1 MPKKTQKKV
10 TKTIVVGDTS
20 ALISLGVG
28 GILSKCFKISKIL
41 IPQKVFDELNE
52 ISKFDDV
59 HGNAAKETIR
69 YISNGKIEVIEVKQV
84 KKIEE
89 KHDGKSTF
97 RVIWQGNGE
106 SEWDTLEGCPC
117 FICTDID
124 QCGAGQPT
132 SPWICEKLNKWIKER
147 LD

>member
-1 MPKKTQKKV
+1 MLRPLYFLFSLAVERLFIHRTSFLDDV
-10 TKTIVVGDTS
+10 MESGTIELLKS
-20 ALISLGVG
+20 AGKQ
-28 GILSKCFKISKIL
+28 GILLAELVNKMEQPEATIL
-41 IPQKVFDELNE
+41 QIIDSLTK
-52 ISKFDDV
+52 
-59 HGNAAKETIR
+59 
-69 YISNGKIEVIEVKQV
+69 NGQV